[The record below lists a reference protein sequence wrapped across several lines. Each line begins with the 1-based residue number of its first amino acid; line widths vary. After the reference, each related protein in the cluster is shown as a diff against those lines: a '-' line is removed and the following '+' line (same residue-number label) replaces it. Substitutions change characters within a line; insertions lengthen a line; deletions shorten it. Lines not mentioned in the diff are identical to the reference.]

1 MRSFKIQI
9 VLSFILCFG
18 IQSFGQESIAFRYT
32 SKGVD
37 TDGEVTAEHYRML
50 ERRIKSSYN
59 SSVVFSTQTPFS
71 ILPSIQVLDIK
82 NAGEM
87 DMVKVVKVGVTL
99 SVEDI
104 DNNIHF
110 DQYSIEV
117 IGTEKD
123 VSRAITKALNQIK
136 TSNQK
141 LKAFFTNAEESILN
155 FYTKNCDRLL
165 KSATTHIERK
175 QYNKAYALLKY
186 VPESVNCYNDAS
198 RLITS
203 IYNRSINENCKE
215 MLHKATIQKASKNY
229 ERALKFLNH
238 VDPQAECY
246 PEVENLMNDIGSLI
260 EKNISVKLD
269 TEKNEYVNKT
279 ANDKLET
286 LFLLADFLKLYDDE
300 DKIDNF

>member
-1 MRSFKIQI
+1 MRGFKIQI

-32 SKGVD
+32 SKEVSK
-37 TDGEVTAEHYRML
+37 DGDITSEHYSML
-50 ERRIKSSYN
+50 ERKIKNSYN
-59 SSVVFSTQTPFS
+59 SSVVFTTQTPFS
-71 ILPSIQVLDIK
+71 IIPNIQVLEVK

-99 SVEDI
+99 AVKDI

-110 DQYSIEV
+110 NQYRTEV
-117 IGTEKD
+117 IATEKD
-123 VSRAITKALNQIK
+123 MSRTITKAINQIK
-136 TSNQK
+136 TPDPK
-141 LKAFFTNAEESILN
+141 LKEFFNKAEESILS

-229 ERALKFLNH
+229 ERALKFLHH

-260 EKNISVKLD
+260 EKNISAKLD
-269 TEKNEYVNKT
+269 REKKEYENKPV
-279 ANDKLET
+279 NDKLET
-286 LFLLADFLKLYDDE
+286 LLLLADFLQLYND